1 MVGAIPGMDVSME
14 ETSYVGLQ
22 RFCKISKHILPSA
35 YTEGRSGSELLVS
48 VLSFQTNHLG
58 ENIFDT
64 NRTTGGLFGYS
75 SEN

>member
-1 MVGAIPGMDVSME
+1 MDVSME

-58 ENIFDT
+58 ETSLIQT
-64 NRTTGGLFGYS
+64 APLVACLGTLLKTEL
-75 SEN
+75 